1 MRPAA
6 RTSGVVASNLAISA
20 VIGVASALGQPAT
33 ELRLPT
39 GLFLEATQRLEEGD
53 HVAALAALDRSVVA
67 RSEEPVAA
75 QLLRAQIHSDTGR
88 IAESE
93 SLWLAVADTEPSLRR
108 FALARLVD
116 ATVARGAADMADT
129 HLTALTDGRAGRDD
143 LPRLLAVADTLRDA
157 GRVDRAGVRYRQV
170 LGFERRGTTADR
182 ARLGLAAVHE
192 AAGEVDRALALHRDT
207 QLQFRSSAAF
217 VTARAAEDRL
227 DPRRSL
233 APLTADHYAD
243 LSQRLRRSAR
253 YRTAL
258 ELLDEWA
265 EVHSGSTDPSE
276 IDLERV
282 ETLYAMRSNDAAIA
296 ACTAFASHYPSHR
309 QLPRVRLVRFRLAVR
324 LGRTEEVRA
333 LGGDLWQG
341 RVPGAPLS
349 IRRDTG
355 TLLAAYL
362 VAVGRVDEGLDVYRE
377 LFRITQ
383 SAGDQRTVLWRAGV
397 AALQAGQLERAATN
411 LRSLVRRGPTGE
423 LAPAA
428 LYWLA
433 VAEQRLG
440 RTDAALD
447 ALRSLTTR
455 FTYHYYGV
463 RGAERL
469 ADASLT
475 GDGTAQR
482 RDRST
487 FPTLSLTDGSRRA
500 PELAAAT
507 ALARAGLARDA
518 ADLLWDLLERHSRD
532 QGLAL
537 LTARALA
544 TSGDYGRAS
553 RVVANH
559 FGEFLRRPADA
570 MPDDFWQL
578 VYPRPFRPDV
588 EAAAA
593 ANDLD
598 PLVLYAIMRQESRF
612 DPRARSAV
620 GALGLF
626 QIMPYT
632 AAALGPRVGVGD
644 VSDDEAAMLEP
655 RVNAAI
661 GARLAGTLLGMFD
674 GQLAPVAASYNA
686 GEDLAEVWWRA
697 ADGLREDYFVDAI
710 PYSET
715 RRFVREVLTN
725 YDSYRRLYAAGR
737 E

>member
-1 MRPAA
+1 MNPAERA
-6 RTSGVVASNLAISA
+6 SWVVAGHLAVVA
-20 VIGVASALGQPAT
+20 VVGVTPALGQSAS
-33 ELRLPT
+33 ELRLPPT
-39 GLFLEATQRLEEGD
+39 LFPEATRQLEAGD
-53 HVAALAALDRSVVA
+53 QAAALVALDRSIA
-67 RSEEPVAA
+67 AQSDEPVAA
-75 QLLRAQIHSDTGR
+75 QLLRAQIHDAAGR
-88 IAESE
+88 AAESE
-93 SLWLAVADTEPSLRR
+93 SLWGALAGTEPALRA
-108 FALARLVD
+108 FVLGRLVD
-116 ATVARGAADMADT
+116 SAVDRGAAQSADE
-129 HLTALTDGRAGRDD
+129 HLTALVGSRAGRDD
-143 LPRLLAVADTLRDA
+143 VPRLMVVADTLRDA
-157 GRVDRAGVRYRQV
+157 GQSDRAAARYREV
-170 LGFERRGTTADR
+170 LGLGRTGAAADR
-182 ARLGLAAVHE
+182 ARLGLAAMRE
-192 AAGEVDRALALHRDT
+192 AAGEVDRALARYRET
-207 QLQFRSSAAF
+207 QLQFRSAAAF
-217 VTARAAEDRL
+217 VEARAAVRRL
-227 DPRRSL
+227 D
-233 APLTADHYAD
+233 TAGALPVFTSDQYAD
-243 LSQRLRRSAR
+243 LVQRLRRGAR

-258 ELLDEWA
+258 ELLNEWA
-265 EVHSGSTDPSE
+265 DVHSDSTDPSE
-276 IDLERV
+276 LDLERV

-296 ACTAFASHYPSHR
+296 ACAAFASRYPSHR
-309 QLPRVRLVRFRLAVR
+309 QLPRIRLIRFRLAVR
-324 LGRTEEVRA
+324 LGRTKEVRA

-341 RVPGAPLS
+341 RVPGTPLS

-377 LFRITQ
+377 LFRITR

-440 RTDAALD
+440 RTTAALD

-463 RGAERL
+463 RGSERL
-469 ADASLT
+469 ADATLAAA
-475 GDGTAQR
+475 GAAR
-482 RDRST
+482 RRTRST
-487 FPTLSLTDGSRRA
+487 FPTLGLSDSSRRA
-500 PELAAAT
+500 PELGAAT
-507 ALARAGLARDA
+507 ALARAGLAREA
-518 ADLLWDLLERHSRD
+518 ADMLWNLLERRSRD
-532 QGLAL
+532 RGLAL

-553 RVVANH
+553 RIVANH

-570 MPDDFWQL
+570 LPDDFWQL
-578 VYPRPFRPDV
+578 VYPRPFRADI

-644 VSDDEAAMLEP
+644 VSDDEDAMLEP
-655 RVNAAI
+655 RINAAI

-674 GQLAPVAASYNA
+674 GHLAPVAASYNA
-686 GEDLAEVWWRA
+686 GEGLAEVWWRA

-725 YDSYRRLYAAGR
+725 YDSYRRLYGAGG